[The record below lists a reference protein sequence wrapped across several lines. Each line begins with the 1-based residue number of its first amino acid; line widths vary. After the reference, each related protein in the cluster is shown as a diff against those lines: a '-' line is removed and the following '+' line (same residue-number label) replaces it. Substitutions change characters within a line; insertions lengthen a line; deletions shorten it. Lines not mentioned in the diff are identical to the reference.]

1 MLQDPSA
8 PRLLVP
14 GGEAIDE
21 ALWLQLAAAPRTRTF
36 NVYGPTECTVD
47 STAFAVRAETR
58 PTIGGP
64 LANVHVY
71 VLDSH
76 LRPVP
81 VGVPGEL
88 FISGEGLARGY
99 LRRPSLTA
107 ERFLPDAFSPT
118 PGARMYRTGD
128 KVRWLADGT
137 LDYLGRTDFQVKL
150 RGFRIELGEIEAAL
164 TQQPSMRQALVLVR
178 EDVPGNP
185 RLVAYVTHHDSTPD
199 SASLRAALKQ
209 RLPEYMV
216 PAAFVALDAF
226 PLTPNGKVD
235 RRALPAPDTSSLAS
249 TYEAPATPTE
259 QTLAALW
266 AELLHVE
273 KVGRHDDFFAL
284 GGHSLLA
291 TQVVSR
297 VRKAFDVELPL
308 RALFEAPTLASL
320 APRIEDARRERDG
333 IRLPPLVPVP
343 RTGALPLSFAQ
354 QRLWFLD
361 RLQPGSAFYNIASA
375 MQLDGHLDLRALEG
389 ALQGLVQRHEAL
401 RTSFHMKEDGS
412 PVQQLHPEAAL
423 PLTVVDLSHLP
434 ESEREAEARR
444 QASLEAQKPFD
455 LTRAPLMRTTVLRL
469 AERSHVLLVTVH
481 HVVSDGWSNRILVRE
496 VGALYSALSQGLPSP
511 LTPLSHQYAD
521 YAVWQR
527 GWLQGEA
534 LDKQVSWWKQQL
546 DGAPHA
552 LELPTDRPRPP
563 VQTDRGSVVLVRFG
577 SELATAFHALCRR
590 EGVTPFMGMLSAFS
604 VLLSRYSGQDD
615 LVVGSPIANRQQ
627 AELEDIVGFF
637 ANTLALRARILP
649 SMSFRQLLAQVKET
663 TLGAYAH
670 QDVPFEKLVDE
681 LRPERDLSR
690 TPLFQVLLAMQ
701 SAPRPQPGAHEEADD
716 DALELRPVEANSG
729 TAKFD
734 LSLLL
739 TDAGDELRGAFEY
752 NTDLFDEA
760 TARRMVASLQR
771 LLESAVA
778 DADQPLW
785 RLPLLGPAE
794 QRQLLVE
801 WNDTSR
807 EHHSP

>member
-1 MLQDPSA
+1 
-8 PRLLVP
+8 
-14 GGEAIDE
+14 
-21 ALWLQLAAAPRTRTF
+21 

-47 STAFAVRAETR
+47 STAFAVRPETR

-81 VGVPGEL
+81 VGAPGEL
-88 FISGEGLARGY
+88 FISGAGLARGY

-107 ERFLPDAFSPT
+107 ERFLPDAFSTT

-137 LDYLGRTDFQVKL
+137 LEYLGRTDFQVKL

-164 TQQPSMRQALVLVR
+164 TQQPSVRQALVLVR

-185 RLVAYVTHHDSTPD
+185 RLVAWFTHHDSAPD
-199 SASLRAALKQ
+199 STSLRAALKL

-216 PAAFVALDAF
+216 PSAFVALDAF

-235 RRALPAPDTSSLAS
+235 RRALPAPDFSSSAS

-259 QTLAALW
+259 QALAALW
-266 AELLHVE
+266 AEVLHVE

-308 RALFEAPTLASL
+308 RALFEAPTVASL

-333 IRLPPLVPVP
+333 LHLPPLVPVP

-375 MQLDGHLDLRALEG
+375 IQLDGRLDLHALEG
-389 ALQGLVQRHEAL
+389 SLQGLVQRHEAL
-401 RTSFHMKEDGS
+401 RTSFHIREDGS
-412 PVQQLHPEAAL
+412 PVQQLHTGAPL

-434 ESEREAEARR
+434 ESERAAEARR

-455 LTRAPLMRTTVLRL
+455 LTKAPLMRTTVLRL

-481 HVVSDGWSNRILVRE
+481 HIVSDGWSNRILVRD
-496 VGALYSALSQGLPSP
+496 VGALYTALSRGLPSP
-511 LTPLSHQYAD
+511 LAPLSLQYAD

-534 LDKQVSWWKQQL
+534 LEKQVSWWKQRL
-546 DGAPHA
+546 AGVPHA

-563 VQTDRGSVVLVRFG
+563 VQTDRGASMAVHFRPEFVEALQ
-577 SELATAFHALCRR
+577 TLCRR
-590 EGVTPFMGMLSAFS
+590 EGVTPFMALLSGFS
-604 VLLSRYSGQDD
+604 ALLSRYSGQDD

-637 ANTLALRARILP
+637 ANTLALRTRLHP
-649 SMSFRQLLAQVKET
+649 HMSFRELLAQVKET

-681 LRPERDLSR
+681 LRPERDPSR

-701 SAPRPQPGAHEEADD
+701 NTPRQQRSADEAGDS
-716 DALELRPVEANSG
+716 ALELRPVEANSG

-752 NTDLFDEA
+752 NTDLFDA
-760 TARRMVASLQR
+760 DTARRMVGHLPR
-771 LLESAVA
+771 LLDEAMA
-778 DADQPLW
+778 DPGRAISH
-785 RLPLLGPAE
+785 LPMLGEAE